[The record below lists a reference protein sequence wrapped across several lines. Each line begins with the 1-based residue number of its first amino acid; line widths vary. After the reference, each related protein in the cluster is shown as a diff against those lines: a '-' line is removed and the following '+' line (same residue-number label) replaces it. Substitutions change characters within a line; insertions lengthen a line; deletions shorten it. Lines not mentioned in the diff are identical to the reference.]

1 MKVKRFSCLYLGL
14 FLGYISC
21 FVAPNVIA
29 AVYVPLV
36 GAATPK
42 TDSGNTHFY
51 VACDDKRIYTIDV
64 NRGQVVAVSEPIPEL
79 GNPTG
84 LDISRDGRTLYI
96 SSERGYYIGSTK
108 TDFQTDYFPIVI
120 VDVST
125 MQVKRKFHLEMG
137 PPKGRW
143 LDITAVYGLKV
154 SPDGKTIFAGYAHP
168 KYQGGDVAVDAETG
182 AILRHL
188 PGFYATRNQQ
198 NCTFSDDGRFA
209 TKIRST
215 KVDTYNLETGE
226 KVVSIPAPDLFA
238 SGQGLNPSWR
248 RLNGPLCIVDREKEG
263 ENWRKIFRVRDRT
276 TGKILRELKD
286 FDLGFWSDANQ
297 IVFTSFHS
305 SVFNIV
311 RVDLQTGA
319 YSSSPIA
326 IGEFP
331 TNVVSAAGQPS
342 LVQKSQQ

>member
-1 MKVKRFSCLYLGL
+1 MGSKQKRQLWSLMFFL
-14 FLGYISC
+14 F
-21 FVAPNVIA
+21 FIA
-29 AVYVPLV
+29 AVFVPLV

-42 TDSGNTHFY
+42 TGSANTHFY

-64 NRGQVVAVSEPIPEL
+64 NLGQVVSVSEPLPEL

-209 TKIRST
+209 TKVWSVRS
-215 KVDTYNLETGE
+215 KIYYETYSLETGE
-226 KVVSIPAPDLFA
+226 EVASMSVPELFA
-238 SGQGLNPSWR
+238 SRQGLNPSWKR
-248 RLNGPLCIVDREKEG
+248 IAGPLSVIHSRRRDVPREN
-263 ENWRKIFRVRDRT
+263 ENPVQY
-276 TGKILRELKD
+276 ILRTIDRMTGEVLLELD
-286 FDLGFWSDANQ
+286 AGTPVFYSDSNQ
-297 IVFTSFHS
+297 AILSRDIS
-305 SVFNIV
+305 SVV
-311 RVDLQTGA
+311 RVDLRTGIFDA
-319 YSSSPIA
+319 PIPV
-326 IGEFP
+326 GEYP
-331 TNVVSAAGQPS
+331 TNVVSVTGQ
-342 LVQKSQQ
+342 

>member
-1 MKVKRFSCLYLGL
+1 MGSKQKRQLWSLMFFL
-14 FLGYISC
+14 FFI
-21 FVAPNVIA
+21 VAIF
-29 AVYVPLV
+29 VPLV

-42 TDSGNTHFY
+42 TDSANTLFY
-51 VACDDKRIYTIDV
+51 VACRDKRIYTIDV
-64 NRGQVVAVSEPIPEL
+64 NRGQVVAVSEPISEL
-79 GNPTG
+79 GNPSS

-96 SSERGYYIGSTK
+96 SSEWPHGKGKRQ
-108 TDFQTDYFPIVI
+108 DDYFPIVV
-120 VDVST
+120 VDAST
-125 MQVKRKFHLEMG
+125 MQVKRKFLLEMR
-137 PPKGRW
+137 PFNPKR
-143 LDITAVYGLKV
+143 LNNIPVSVYRLRV
-154 SPDGKTIFAGYAHP
+154 SPDGKTIFAMFPHP
-168 KYQGGDVAVDAETG
+168 KYQGGNVAVDAETG
-182 AILRHL
+182 AILRQL
-188 PGFYATRNQQ
+188 PGFFVDYNQQ
-198 NCTFSDDGRFA
+198 NFIFSDDGQFA

-215 KVDTYNLETGE
+215 RVEKYNLETGE
-226 KVVSIPAPDLFA
+226 KIASIPAPDLFA

-331 TNVVSAAGQPS
+331 TNVVSVAGQ
-342 LVQKSQQ
+342 